1 MRTAAVQTR
10 HLSNIVMPGQVVLN
24 THKNAGSCADRDV
37 EKLSL
42 SRDVLNLRPTCTSKI
57 CGSFLLSSHV
67 MHAPTDH
74 VTLGM
79 GKALP
84 TERTTAEV
92 PVTL

>member
-1 MRTAAVQTR
+1 MA
-10 HLSNIVMPGQVVLN
+10 N
-24 THKNAGSCADRDV
+24 KKYNANDNDGSCADRDV
-37 EKLSL
+37 EKLTL

-67 MHAPTDH
+67 MHAPTAH